1 MAIVILSRV
10 ALWREAF
17 GADRGTQ
24 KVMEYEDRIG
34 VTPQGEPVMM
44 LFFMCPGCGIY
55 MGSKM
60 WKVLGENLTSGQRW
74 YCGINWSEFNRQHPR
89 MFADLLARHG
99 GQQRL
104 EEVVGHHFCGRR
116 YRPFARGAA
125 AILEWKGADGA
136 WFCIRADLPPEPL
149 MVEIQ
154 KVQEAFTTAWQE
166 LSYQELYESIPLMQ
180 PKTNILPLYQVPGI
194 GKYDLEA
201 HAKAASPVM
210 DQEKWCQLCIAV
222 AERNPVLFPDLFL
235 VAKNYKA
242 PV

>member
-1 MAIVILSRV
+1 MAIVLLSRV

-17 GADRGTQ
+17 GADGGTQ

-74 YCGINWSEFNRQHPR
+74 YCGVNWSEFNRQHPR

-104 EEVVGHHFCGRR
+104 EEVVGHHFLKE
-116 YRPFARGAA
+116 YPF
-125 AILEWKGADGA
+125 
-136 WFCIRADLPPEPL
+136 
-149 MVEIQ
+149 
-154 KVQEAFTTAWQE
+154 T
-166 LSYQELYESIPLMQ
+166 IPL
-180 PKTNILPLYQVPGI
+180 ILSVEVGTLICVWLYSEEPNT
-194 GKYDLEA
+194 
-201 HAKAASPVM
+201 HSP
-210 DQEKWCQLCIAV
+210 CGS
-222 AERNPVLFPDLFL
+222 N
-235 VAKNYKA
+235 
-242 PV
+242 